1 MTTTLFWENRFNL
14 GIQVLDEQHQAL
26 FGIYLELD
34 EQQENGAQLDKVKIV
49 TLLKHLESYAQYHFT
64 IEEELLR
71 QASYIDYQK
80 QCDSHRLFIKQIDQ
94 FAHEVNYENPLILE
108 SLLIFIKK
116 WLMSHIL
123 KEDRKYMDCLLSFQH
138 SK

>member
-1 MTTTLFWENRFNL
+1 MTTTLHWENRFNL
-14 GIQVLDEQHQAL
+14 GIPVLDEQHQAL

-34 EQQENGAQLDKVKIV
+34 EQQEKAAALDKKKIG
-49 TLLKHLESYAQYHFT
+49 TLLEKLEAYAQYHFT
-64 IEEELLR
+64 TEEELLR
-71 QASYIDYQK
+71 QASYVDYQK
-80 QCDSHRLFIKQIDQ
+80 QCDGHGLFIKQINQ

-108 SLLIFIKK
+108 SLLNFIKK

-123 KEDRKYMDCLLSFQH
+123 KEDRKYMECLLDFLN